1 MNFQK
6 TIEIR
11 AGAYQVKLRNPYRL
25 HLQIRLENATPSQ
38 IAKAIGMLCRRHVK
52 PRQVYCSMERLNE
65 TRLSF
70 QAEKVTR
77 SLLALPSPW
86 HRLAETTT
94 LREIRVMLDDRQVRL
109 LARQWDKIP
118 QIDCMIVLPHL
129 FYLPLLTCCIRHL
142 EIQDPQILHQLI
154 LLFSYPNH
162 AQAMEPDLIS
172 QCYFGE
178 RATVLNY
185 VRKMG
190 LSYVDLGHQLYVENQ
205 ISLAAYMIPARRL
218 IFIDDDYFIRQAEN
232 FGRLVE
238 PLNQGYLLS
247 GLYSPAMKKIHTCFF
262 ALDPAYLRDELRLYD
277 NGENLYYEDLR
288 DTGAITYEELSRRKK
303 GVWITEESIDGNGS
317 SGRHLGHCGGEL
329 WFDFPVILK
338 QVYQVE
344 QISAQLKPGKLSA
357 SVLLDALALVYGLD
371 DTADQYLPVEQLKR
385 DQAVQ
390 NFPDYFTCI
399 YRNHRWLEQQAKAAE
414 PRLL

>member
-1 MNFQK
+1 
-6 TIEIR
+6 
-11 AGAYQVKLRNPYRL
+11 
-25 HLQIRLENATPSQ
+25 
-38 IAKAIGMLCRRHVK
+38 
-52 PRQVYCSMERLNE
+52 MERLNDA
-65 TRLSF
+65 RLSF

-77 SLLALPSPW
+77 SLLALQSPW

-94 LREIRVMLDDRQVRL
+94 LREVRVMLDDRQVRL
-109 LARQWDKIP
+109 LARQWDELP
-118 QIDCMIVLPHL
+118 QIGYMIVLPHL

-178 RATVLNY
+178 RAMVLNY

-232 FGRLVE
+232 IGRLIE
-238 PLNQGYLLS
+238 PLNLGYLLS

-262 ALDPAYLRDELRLYD
+262 AIDPAYLRDELRLYD

-288 DTGAITYEELSRRKK
+288 DTGAITYEELSRRNK
-303 GVWITEESIDGNGS
+303 GVWITEESIDGNS
-317 SGRHLGHCGGEL
+317 ASGRHLGHCGGEL
-329 WFDFPVILK
+329 WFDFPAIFK

-344 QISAQLKPGKLSA
+344 KISAQLNPGKLSA
-357 SVLLDALALVYGLD
+357 SVLLDSLALVHRLY
-371 DTADQYLPVEQLKR
+371 DTADQYLPVEQQAR

-390 NFPDYFTCI
+390 NFPDYFASI
-399 YRNHRWLEQQAKAAE
+399 YRNHRWLEQQAKAPE
-414 PRLL
+414 PQLL

>member
-1 MNFQK
+1 M
-6 TIEIR
+6 
-11 AGAYQVKLRNPYRL
+11 KLLHPYRL
-25 HLQIRLENATPSQ
+25 HLQIRLEKAAPGQT
-38 IAKAIGMLCRRHVK
+38 AKAIGMLCRRHVK
-52 PRQVYCSMERLNE
+52 PRQVYCSVERLNDSL
-65 TRLSF
+65 LSF
-70 QAEKVTR
+70 QAEQVAR

-86 HRLAETTT
+86 QSLTETPT
-94 LREIRVMLDDRQVRL
+94 LREVCVMLDDRQVRL
-109 LARQWDKIP
+109 LARQWDELP
-118 QIDCMIVLPHL
+118 QTDCMIVAPHL

-142 EIQDPQILHQLI
+142 EMQDPQILHQLI

-162 AQAMEPDLIS
+162 AQALEPDLIS

-185 VRKMG
+185 VRKKG

-218 IFIDDDYFIRQAEN
+218 IFLDDDYFFRQAEN
-232 FGRLVE
+232 LDRLVE

-247 GLYSPAMKKIHTCFF
+247 GLYSPTMKKIHTCFF
-262 ALDPAYLRDELRLYD
+262 AIDPAYLREELRLYD
-277 NGENLYYEDLR
+277 NGENLYYETLR
-288 DTGAITYEELSRRKK
+288 DTGAITFAELSRRSR
-303 GVWITEESIDGNGS
+303 GVWTIEESIDGNGAF
-317 SGRHLGHCGGEL
+317 GRHLGHCGGEL

-344 QISAQLKPGKLSA
+344 KISAQLKPSKLSA

-371 DTADQYLPVEQLKR
+371 DTADQYLPVEQLTR

-390 NFPDYFTCI
+390 NFSDYFTCI

-414 PRLL
+414 PQVT